1 MDGLNFKSR
10 TEYLGSIFRLI
21 EQFELISRTDLAK
34 LSGLAPATITNLTKL
49 LIDHRFVLE
58 RTTQASTSRGRPAVG
73 LAVSPLYWKLLSV
86 VISESQ
92 LTLSLS
98 ELDDTLLAEQ
108 HYFLD
113 LNLPLAEWISNKIL
127 TFKQAHCEPD
137 QPLLAV
143 SISVRGKIDPSKTAI
158 IQLGSTPLH
167 CPIVE
172 TLAPQLECPLLLN
185 EHFQLWLLT
194 ESTKGSLIRHH
205 NAIFLEL
212 SEQIRLSVLVK
223 GELLHKRA
231 KMNVD
236 KMLMPPFS
244 ELSEQIYPE
253 LPPIERYQLH
263 NQISLSALLRLIDRH
278 LPNSHTTSGAKI
290 DFFCQQVQQ
299 QNANALRILNHLS
312 QNLAYMLMNLTNLF
326 SVEKIMLN
334 SPFSA
339 IKNVLFE
346 QVSHH
351 LQQHLLG
358 EDRVVDLVES
368 QYEKEDG
375 LIPNMAI
382 KQQIYA
388 GTLFNGVNL

>member
-1 MDGLNFKSR
+1 MDGLTHYSR
-10 TEYLGSIFRLI
+10 AEYLGLIFRLI

-58 RTTQASTSRGRPAVG
+58 RTTQISTSRGRPAVG
-73 LAVSPLYWKLLSV
+73 LAISPHYWKLLSV
-86 VISESQ
+86 VISEQQ

-98 ELDDTLLAEQ
+98 ELDDTLLVQQ
-108 HYFLD
+108 HYPLD
-113 LNLPLAEWISNKIL
+113 LKQPLAEWINEIIL
-127 TFKQAHCEPD
+127 TFKQDFCTEEH
-137 QPLLAV
+137 PLLAV
-143 SISVRGKIDPSKTAI
+143 SISVRGKINPDKTI
-158 IQLGSTPLH
+158 ITQIGSIPLH
-167 CPIVE
+167 YPIVE
-172 TLAPQLECPLLLN
+172 MLSPALKCPLLLN

-194 ESTKGSLIRHH
+194 ESTKGSLIRNH

-223 GELLHKRA
+223 GKLLHKRA

-244 ELSEQIYPE
+244 ELSEQIHPE
-253 LPPIERYQLH
+253 LPPIERYQLQ
-263 NQISLSALLRLIDRH
+263 NQVSLEAMLILIDRF
-278 LPNSHTTSGAKI
+278 LPNFLIKKEEKI
-290 DFFCQQVQQ
+290 ALFCEEVNRQKPTAMQ
-299 QNANALRILNHLS
+299 ILNHLS

-346 QVSHH
+346 QISQH

-358 EDRVVDLVES
+358 EERVIDLVES
-368 QYEKEDG
+368 QYEKENK

-388 GTLFNGVNL
+388 GTLLNFDNL